1 MLCRS
6 LGLLSN
12 SYIEAEHV
20 TVPFLVASIAAIA
33 ALVLIRRAEFRGAA
47 AAALCA
53 IAARGATALLGARR
67 AGGVP
72 LEAAEQFEH
81 PAIALGCEEA
91 PGMVRTYAALAAL
104 FVLCAAQAAPDVCA
118 RERLLAA
125 CAYALVAAHW
135 WAGSA
140 GGRELV
146 LFAPRVACACVV
158 AAALSAL
165 VRSREHGRLWLAT
178 LLAAV
183 PLALALGP
191 QSPLA
196 LLLVAV
202 QLASLAALRRA
213 LGGGALAALG
223 SALTSTLLAQ
233 HAFFALGHHTRFST
247 LQHSCGFVGL
257 SEFHPIVSPTLVALN
272 TVGGHVMALLPLGT
286 GSTERKRGVAF
297 AAASAAF
304 GASALVTAAF
314 VAVER
319 RHLMVWAVFAPK
331 LVFEAGLCCLVHV
344 GLLLTALL

>member
-1 MLCRS
+1 
-6 LGLLSN
+6 
-12 SYIEAEHV
+12 
-20 TVPFLVASIAAIA
+20 VPFLVASIAAIA
-33 ALVLIRRAEFRGAA
+33 ALVLLRRAEFRGAG

-53 IAARGATALLGARR
+53 VATRGATALLEARR
-67 AGGVP
+67 GAGVA
-72 LEAAEQFEH
+72 LESAEQFEH
-81 PAIALGCEEA
+81 PAVALGCEEA
-91 PGMVRTYAALAAL
+91 PDVLRTYAALAAL
-104 FVLCAAQAAPDVCA
+104 YVLCAAQAAPDARA

-125 CAYALVAAHW
+125 CAYALVAVHW

-140 GGRELV
+140 GSHELV
-146 LFAPRVACACVV
+146 LFAPRVACVCIVC
-158 AAALSAL
+158 AAVCALA
-165 VRSREHGRLWLAT
+165 RSRERGRPWLAA

-202 QLASLAALRRA
+202 QLASLASLRRA

-257 SEFHPIVSPTLVALN
+257 SDFHPIVSPALVALN
-272 TVGGHVMALLPLGT
+272 TVGGHVMALLPIGT
-286 GSTERKRGVAF
+286 GATERNREVAF
-297 AAASAAF
+297 AAASGVF
-304 GASALVTAAF
+304 GASALVTAVF
-314 VAVER
+314 VAAER

-344 GLLLTALL
+344 GLVFTALL